1 MKKEMTLDIEPDWND
16 IVPMYIEWLRTG
28 TKRQKELAEE
38 EFIKLG
44 RIASHFRKKQK
55 GEKR

>member
-44 RIASHFRKKQK
+44 KIASHYRKQQK
-55 GEKR
+55 EELK